1 MCGHGPFESNMRA
14 IHIYFFNSS
23 VDVARQSQQA
33 IAALVSEPQQQA
45 ASVAM
50 PSASQ
55 VEAAFSVF
63 LGSRLQYV
71 ACLAKTNGPVAAVR
85 IAKAGAEGVAAVAQ
99 QLSVMSSLSH
109 EVAIRL
115 LDMIDNSALLYAH
128 KGEIR
133 TIIQAK
139 PKLP

>member
-1 MCGHGPFESNMRA
+1 MCGPGPFEPNMRA
-14 IHIYFFNSS
+14 IHIFFNSS
-23 VDVARQSQQA
+23 VEVARLSQQA
-33 IAALVSEPQQQA
+33 IAALISEPQRQA

-71 ACLAKTNGPVAAVR
+71 ACLAKINGPVAAVR

-115 LDMIDNSALLYAH
+115 LDMIDNSALLDAH

-133 TIIQAK
+133 TII
-139 PKLP
+139 